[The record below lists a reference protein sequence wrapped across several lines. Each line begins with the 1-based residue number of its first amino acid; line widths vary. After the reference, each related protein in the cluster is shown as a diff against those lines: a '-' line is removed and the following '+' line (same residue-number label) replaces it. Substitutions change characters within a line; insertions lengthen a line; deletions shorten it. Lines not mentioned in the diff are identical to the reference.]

1 MTIVLIDNGSLEP
14 AATLNLRTVASQLSA
29 AVGVHVHPISWK
41 HSDRISLAALD
52 GDAAAWTLLPWMAA
66 QLAAGERDFVFIPF
80 FISAQGAIGSALRQ
94 DLEKL
99 QTPATPFRF
108 TFTASLASTDAIP
121 RIVAARIRQTI
132 KTAEITL
139 TPPPVIVVDHGGP
152 SPLSAA
158 LRNQIAD
165 MVRLL
170 LPGSTVGPVVAASME
185 GEEHP
190 HNHPILAD
198 QLRAPGFN
206 SGPVIIAL
214 LFLSPGR
221 HAGPGG
227 DIAQICGAAELENP
241 ALRCDL
247 TDLIGTHPL
256 AADALELALRH
267 TLSQLLPFDPSM
279 SATTTSA
286 PTASKPLV
294 KNETIKSESNFL
306 RGHILRDLA
315 DPTTGTITE
324 DSSLLTKF
332 HGIYPQDDRDL
343 RNQRRKE
350 NKEKAFSFMARIRV
364 PGGVCTPAQWLAL
377 DALADSHAN
386 GTLKITTRQAFQF
399 HGILKGNLRPAIK
412 AVNAQLMD
420 TLAACGDVNRN
431 VMANPNPDQSALHAD
446 VLRLAKA
453 ISDHLSPRTR
463 AYHEIWVADELV
475 AGGEPDHEPL
485 YGTTYLPRK
494 FKTVIAIP
502 PSNDVDIYAHDL
514 GFIAIADESGKKLLG
529 FNVTVGGGLGMSH
542 NQIETYPRLA
552 DILGFC
558 TLDQVV
564 DVAEKVMLVQRDYGD
579 RTDRKHARLK
589 YTIADRGIVWF
600 RAEVEKRLGYFL
612 GSPRRF
618 EFTSTGDRYGW
629 VEGEHGNAHYTLF
642 IMSGRIKDAL
652 KHALREIATAH
663 DGDFRLTANQN
674 LMIAGV
680 TPAQRPVIEALLKK
694 HGLDTANSASGL
706 ALNAMSC
713 VALPTCGL
721 ALAES
726 ERYLPELVKN
736 LEAEIEAAGLRDDAI
751 TLRITGCPNGCGR
764 PYLAEIG
771 FVGRAPG
778 KYNIYLG
785 AAFNGSRCNTLFKA
799 SVPVAEIVPLL
810 GPIIRRYALERTPGE
825 RFGDFTIRTG
835 YVNHTGTPA
844 DFHEASK
851 VAPAAAPALA

>member
-1 MTIVLIDNGSLEP
+1 MIVALIDNGSLEP
-14 AATLNLRTVASQLSA
+14 AATVNLRVVAAQLSA
-29 AVGVHVHPISWK
+29 DTGVAVHPVSWK

-52 GDAAAWTLLPWMAA
+52 GDAAAWTLKPWIAA
-66 QLAAGERDFVFIPF
+66 QLAAGERDFIFVPF
-80 FISAQGAIGSALRQ
+80 FISPQGAIGSSLRA
-94 DLEKL
+94 DLESL
-99 QTPATPFRF
+99 QTPEAPFTF
-108 TFTASLASTDAIP
+108 TFTASLASAGVIP
-121 RIVAARIRQTI
+121 QIVAARVRQTI
-132 KTAEITL
+132 ANAAL
-139 TPPPVIVVDHGGP
+139 TTPAVIVMDHGGP
-152 SPLSAA
+152 SPASAA
-158 LRNQIAD
+158 LRNEIAAI
-165 MVRLL
+165 VRLL
-170 LPGSTVGPVVAASME
+170 LGEAIGPLAAASME
-185 GEEHP
+185 GGDHA
-190 HNHPILAD
+190 HNLPLLAD
-198 QLRAPGFN
+198 QLRAPGFAT
-206 SGPVIIAL
+206 GDVVIAL

-227 DIAQICGAAELENP
+227 DIARICGAAEAEAPN
-241 ALRCDL
+241 LRCDL
-247 TDLIGTHPL
+247 TELVGTHPL
-256 AADALELALRH
+256 AVETLAHALRR
-267 TLSQLLPFDPSM
+267 TLSSM
-279 SATTTSA
+279 SATTA
-286 PTASKPLV
+286 PTAPASGKPLV

-412 AVNAQLMD
+412 AVNAQLLD

-431 VMANPNPDQSALHAD
+431 VMANPNPEQSVLHAEA
-446 VLRLAKA
+446 LRLAKA

-475 AGGEPDHEPL
+475 SGGEPDSEPL

-502 PSNDVDIYAHDL
+502 PSNDVDIFAHDL
-514 GFIAIADESGKKLLG
+514 GFIAIADDSGKKLLG

-558 TLDQVV
+558 TVDQVV
-564 DVAEKVMLVQRDYGD
+564 DVAEKIMVVQRDFGD

-589 YTIADRGIVWF
+589 YTVADRGVVWF
-600 RAEVEKRLGYFL
+600 RAEVERRLGYTL

-629 VEGEHGNAHYTLF
+629 VEGEKGTAHYTLF

-652 KHALREIATAH
+652 KSALREIAQTH
-663 DGDFRLTANQN
+663 TGDFRLTANQN

-680 TPAQRPVIEALLKK
+680 TPAQRPEIEALLKK

-736 LEAEIEAAGLRDDAI
+736 LETEIEAAGLRDDAI

-778 KYNIYLG
+778 KYNLYLG
-785 AAFNGSRCNTLFKA
+785 AAFNGSRCNTLYKA
-799 SVPVAEIVPLL
+799 SVPVAEIVPIL

-825 RFGDFTIRTG
+825 RFGDFTLRAG

-844 DFHEASK
+844 DFHEAK
-851 VAPAAAPALA
+851 AAEKAAPAAV

>member
-1 MTIVLIDNGSLEP
+1 MTVVLIDNGSLEP
-14 AATLNLRTVASQLSA
+14 AATLNLRTVAAQISI
-29 AVGVHVHPISWK
+29 AVGVRVHPVSWK

-66 QLAAGERDFVFIPF
+66 QLAAGERDFIFIPF

-99 QTPATPFRF
+99 QTPATPFTF
-108 TFTASLASTDAIP
+108 TFTASLADSDVIP
-121 RIVAARIRQTI
+121 KIVANRIRQI
-132 KTAEITL
+132 LDAGALIT
-139 TPPPVIVVDHGGP
+139 PPVIVVDHGGP
-152 SPLSAA
+152 SPTSAA
-158 LRNQIAD
+158 LRNQITD
-165 MVRLL
+165 VVRLL
-170 LPGSTVGPVVAASME
+170 LADNVGTVVSASME
-185 GEEHP
+185 GAEHP
-190 HNHPILAD
+190 HNQPLLAD

-206 SGPVIIAL
+206 SSAVIVAL

-227 DIAQICGAAELENP
+227 DIAQICGAAETENS

-247 TDLIGTHPL
+247 TDLVGTHPY
-256 AADALELALRH
+256 AVDALIAALRH
-267 TLSQLLPFDPSM
+267 TLSQPPLAQVSM
-279 SATTTSA
+279 SATTPPA

-431 VMANPNPDQSALHAD
+431 VMANPNPEQSALHGEA
-446 VLRLAKA
+446 LRLAKA

-475 AGGEPDHEPL
+475 AGGEPDAEPL
-485 YGTTYLPRK
+485 YGATYLPRK

-558 TLDQVV
+558 TTDQVV

-600 RAEVEKRLGYFL
+600 RAEVEQRLGYML

-629 VEGEHGNAHYTLF
+629 VDGEKGTAHYTLF
-642 IMSGRIKDAL
+642 IMSGRVKDAL
-652 KHALREIATAH
+652 KLALREIATAH
-663 DGDFRLTANQN
+663 TGDFRLTANQN

-736 LEAEIEAAGLRDDAI
+736 LETEIEAAGLRDDAI

-778 KYNIYLG
+778 KYNVYLG
-785 AAFNGSRCNTLFKA
+785 AGFNGARFNTLYKP

-810 GPIIRRYALERTPGE
+810 GPIIRRYALERTVGE
-825 RFGDFTIRTG
+825 PFGDFTIRAG

-844 DFHEASK
+844 DFHEAKASEK
-851 VAPAAAPALA
+851 TAPATA